1 MFCRLDKKRLLM
13 ALCLSGW
20 LAMACT
26 GPAVLQESR
35 MEYARWF
42 SVLPDSRVVLCA
54 PNGTVDTL
62 RGPFHRIVCMSSS
75 YVGFL
80 EAIGAESTV
89 VGVSGL
95 QFLGSGNIHAIE
107 AGYDAAINYEAI
119 LAARPDLFLTYS
131 VSAVDPP
138 YLSKLRELGI
148 RCATVSEHLESHPLA
163 RAEYVKLFGALTG
176 RQAEADSVFRTVCAR
191 YDSLKTDGGEKK
203 KVLVNI
209 PYRDQ
214 WYIPGGD
221 NYMTRLIGDAGGT
234 VLGAV
239 PSRVESSVISVE
251 TAFSYAQEAD
261 FWLNPGWC
269 RTKAQLR
276 SVHPLFGD
284 FPVLGKSVWNNT
296 KQSAPGGGNAFW
308 ETGPAR
314 PDLVL
319 EDLRAIFDGREVPM
333 NYYLEVR

>member
-1 MFCRLDKKRLLM
+1 MRRFFLWTVLLAGLFSCRGPVPSPE
-13 ALCLSGW
+13 SGR
-20 LAMACT
+20 A
-26 GPAVLQESR
+26 
-35 MEYARWF
+35 YARWF
-42 SVLPDSRVVLCA
+42 DLTPGGDVVLISPYGGA
-54 PNGTVDTL
+54 DTVRVGRPMERL
-62 RGPFHRIVCMSSS
+62 VCMSTS
-75 YVGFL
+75 YIGFL
-80 EAIGAESTV
+80 EAVGAENAV
-89 VGVSGL
+89 AAVSGL
-95 QFLGSGNIHAIE
+95 DFVGNVTVRERAVDV
-107 AGYDAAINYEAI
+107 GYDAALDFEAI
-119 LAARPDLFLTYS
+119 LSLRPDLVLTYS
-131 VSAVDPP
+131 VSPSEPP
-138 YLSKLRELGI
+138 YLGKLRELGI
-148 RCATVSEHLESHPLA
+148 PVAILCEHLESHPLA

-191 YDSLKTDGGEKK
+191 YDSLKTAGGEKK

-221 NYMTRLIGDAGGT
+221 NYMTRLITDAGGT

-239 PSRVESSVISVE
+239 PSRLESSVISVE

-284 FPVLGKSVWNNT
+284 FPVLGKPVWNNT
-296 KQSAPGGGNAFW
+296 LQTVPGGGNRFW
-308 ETGPAR
+308 ETGPVR

-319 EDLRAIFDGREVPM
+319 EDLVHIFSGTPFDA
-333 NYYLEVR
+333 NYYVAVE